1 MCGTLFIFAYIY
13 INTNISIKRILTQ
26 ISILTFIFKTSVDL
40 VTYSM
45 YHIGIPSSYITAFIY
60 DDLSKSPYEYINF
73 IFLLLISF
81 SLVNTLRSS
90 KFISESFDISNTLK

>member
-1 MCGTLFIFAYIY
+1 MCGTLFIFAYIYIYIY

-73 IFLLLISF
+73 IFFTIDFFFVS
-81 SLVNTLRSS
+81 
-90 KFISESFDISNTLK
+90 